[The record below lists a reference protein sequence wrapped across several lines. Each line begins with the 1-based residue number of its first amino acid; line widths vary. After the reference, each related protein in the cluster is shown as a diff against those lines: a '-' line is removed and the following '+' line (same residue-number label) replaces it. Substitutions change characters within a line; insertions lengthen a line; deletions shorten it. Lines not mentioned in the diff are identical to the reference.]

1 MENTKMVTYAGNGKR
16 IIMSTTK
23 RHEIAEAAATRATN
37 IVEQNFLFDEEVG
50 VELDEFATEDKAFT
64 YFAVCSFGAA
74 VLFTASMLINNTIG
88 GF

>member
-23 RHEIAEAAATRATN
+23 RHEIAEVAATKATN

-50 VELDEFATEDKAFT
+50 AELDEFAPEDKAFT
-64 YFAVCSFGAA
+64 YFAIGSFSAA
-74 VLFTASMLINNTIG
+74 VLFTATMLVNTIG